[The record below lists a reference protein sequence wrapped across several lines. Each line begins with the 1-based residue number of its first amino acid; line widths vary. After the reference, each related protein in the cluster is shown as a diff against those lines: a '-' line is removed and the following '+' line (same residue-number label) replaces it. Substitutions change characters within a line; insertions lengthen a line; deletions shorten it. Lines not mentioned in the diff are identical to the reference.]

1 MIVNV
6 PKNSVVHWRI
16 TIYIVF
22 VKFFYIIS
30 FIDCLLRAMT
40 SSIGGT
46 ASTMETAAGLSD
58 FAQHV
63 LRQICSQEW
72 VLERCLQNPEE
83 LCHTDMLLDSMLTP
97 KQVRHVYIYT
107 FNDIDSSWDCTTNFA
122 VIGTRLINNNY
133 LSIWFPSPT
142 RKLGMSRPCGV
153 NALRQENPQYLPQ
166 VNFKERRNMPLVCHT
181 WSHLLMEVL

>member
-1 MIVNV
+1 M
-6 PKNSVVHWRI
+6 
-16 TIYIVF
+16 
-22 VKFFYIIS
+22 S

-97 KQVRHVYIYT
+97 KQVRHVYIYI
-107 FNDIDSSWDCTTNFA
+107 FDDIGSSSDYTTNFA
-122 VIGTRLINNNY
+122 LIVSKLIN
-133 LSIWFPSPT
+133 
-142 RKLGMSRPCGV
+142 
-153 NALRQENPQYLPQ
+153 
-166 VNFKERRNMPLVCHT
+166 
-181 WSHLLMEVL
+181 

>member
-1 MIVNV
+1 
-6 PKNSVVHWRI
+6 
-16 TIYIVF
+16 
-22 VKFFYIIS
+22 
-30 FIDCLLRAMT
+30 MT

-107 FNDIDSSWDCTTNFA
+107 FNDIDSS
-122 VIGTRLINNNY
+122 
-133 LSIWFPSPT
+133 
-142 RKLGMSRPCGV
+142 
-153 NALRQENPQYLPQ
+153 
-166 VNFKERRNMPLVCHT
+166 
-181 WSHLLMEVL
+181 